1 MTFTKKVAAGQDIA
15 SADFRQYFGDH
26 FSSFVKTG
34 FEVTDAT
41 GLDVSVSAG
50 TAYIKD
56 ATGGMFQV
64 VSDGAESMTLTNNT
78 TNYIFLHSDNG
89 ANYLTSSTTATVPD
103 DAILLGTVVTAA
115 GDVSSVTDN
124 RVTTPAVRSPSVVSC
139 PAGLGS
145 TYPTTTM
152 TYYFYLNPSGTRLIN
167 LKKIKTR
174 GLVVRAASVAVSYDI
189 GAGYVSIRNYTR
201 SGSNTDTLNVSS
213 TDSSYNVAIK
223 IVSTSANA
231 GSYAYIYDLS
241 IGFDII

>member
-1 MTFTKKVAAGQDIA
+1 MAITRKVVAGQTIDA
-15 SADFRQYFGDH
+15 ADFRQYFGDH

-34 FEVTDAT
+34 FEVTDDT

-50 TAYIKD
+50 TAYVKN
-56 ATGGMFQV
+56 ATGEMYQV
-64 VSDGAESMTLTNNT
+64 VSGAAESMTMENND
-78 TNYIFLHSDNG
+78 TNYVFLHSDNG

-145 TYPTTTM
+145 TFPTKTM

-174 GLVVRAASVAVSYDI
+174 GSISGAASVAVSYDI
-189 GAGYVSIRNYTR
+189 GAGYVSIRNYTS
-201 SGSNTDTLNVSS
+201 SGSNTDTLDVSS

-223 IVSTSANA
+223 VVSTSANNN
-231 GSYAYIYDLS
+231 SSAYIYDLS
-241 IGFDII
+241 VGFDII

>member
-1 MTFTKKVAAGQDIA
+1 MAITRKVVAGQTIDA
-15 SADFRQYFGDH
+15 ADFRQYFGDH

-34 FEVTDAT
+34 FEVTDDT

-50 TAYIKD
+50 TAYVKN
-56 ATGGMFQV
+56 ATGEMYQV
-64 VSDGAESMTLTNNT
+64 VSGAAESMTMENND
-78 TNYIFLHSDNG
+78 TNYVFLHSDNG

-174 GLVVRAASVAVSYDI
+174 GLISGAASVAVSYDI
-189 GAGYVSIRNYTR
+189 GAGYVSIRNYTS
-201 SGSNTDTLNVSS
+201 SGSNTDTLDVSS

-223 IVSTSANA
+223 VVSTSANT

-241 IGFDII
+241 VGFDII